1 MEQDLTKDV
10 VKKQNRKITVFAC
23 LLSVVSIGLLV
34 FGFMAVSSNKVIMLQ
49 SISNLNNKLDPFLE
63 NNKVLLDKLANS
75 KDVGL
80 RTNIDVNVNELV
92 AQDASFNIN
101 FDYLENRDD
110 QKSKLNLE
118 VTANNEELVKGQV
131 ALANQ
136 KVYGFINDITPKYY
150 YTALEYTSLLSS
162 LSSKDTEKILS
173 LLKDS
178 VNDSINNDD
187 IKKEKVTINYNGKDK
202 KVNKLSYTITSKKVK
217 AVLDKFFNSLK
228 KEKTLFS
235 NISKQLNLTE
245 TELETEIN
253 NLLSYFDKDEEEI
266 VYSVY
271 YYGFNK
277 IVQYEL
283 GTVDNKDMIQY
294 KIEDKESIKLFSEGT
309 CFVSLE
315 VTKNKKQYDF
325 TGYIGYQESKL
336 DFSGTVLDN
345 KTTIKFTVDDT
356 NIRLEITENDN
367 NNDLTYN
374 DTIDLYVSAG
384 GLDLKVVTINT
395 KIEYYF
401 DQKVDV
407 SLDNSTDFNE
417 MTEEDYNTIYNNF
430 QNHPLYEVYEEILN
444 SISSDFDI
452 SL

>member
-1 MEQDLTKDV
+1 
-10 VKKQNRKITVFAC
+10 
-23 LLSVVSIGLLV
+23 
-34 FGFMAVSSNKVIMLQ
+34 
-49 SISNLNNKLDPFLE
+49 
-63 NNKVLLDKLANS
+63 
-75 KDVGL
+75 
-80 RTNIDVNVNELV
+80 
-92 AQDASFNIN
+92 
-101 FDYLENRDD
+101 
-110 QKSKLNLE
+110 
-118 VTANNEELVKGQV
+118 
-131 ALANQ
+131 
-136 KVYGFINDITPKYY
+136 
-150 YTALEYTSLLSS
+150 
-162 LSSKDTEKILS
+162 
-173 LLKDS
+173 
-178 VNDSINNDD
+178 
-187 IKKEKVTINYNGKDK
+187 
-202 KVNKLSYTITSKKVK
+202 
-217 AVLDKFFNSLK
+217 
-228 KEKTLFS
+228 
-235 NISKQLNLTE
+235 
-245 TELETEIN
+245 
-253 NLLSYFDKDEEEI
+253 
-266 VYSVY
+266 
-271 YYGFNK
+271 
-277 IVQYEL
+277 
-283 GTVDNKDMIQY
+283 MIQY

-367 NNDLTYN
+367 NNGLTYN

-444 SISSDFDI
+444 LISSDFDI